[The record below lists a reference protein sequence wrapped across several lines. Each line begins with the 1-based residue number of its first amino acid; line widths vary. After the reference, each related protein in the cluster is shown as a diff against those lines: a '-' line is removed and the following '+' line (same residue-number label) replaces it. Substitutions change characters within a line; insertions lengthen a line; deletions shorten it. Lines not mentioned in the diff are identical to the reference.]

1 MLWKVKERSGYY
13 TKGKE
18 RKGKER
24 KGKERKGKESVAK
37 NGVNVLK
44 YTFKI
49 ALCNNNQ
56 NNINNKMVCILI
68 FNKNVSGNEEV
79 YLLWCVDEHTKSH
92 FKYLIIILLIFI
104 QYNIKVIIF

>member
-1 MLWKVKERSGYY
+1 MLLYER
-13 TKGKE
+13 KGKE

-24 KGKERKGKESVAK
+24 KGKERKGKERKGKERKGKERKGKERKRKGKESVAK
-37 NGVNVLK
+37 YGVNVLK

-79 YLLWCVDEHTKSH
+79 YLL
-92 FKYLIIILLIFI
+92 
-104 QYNIKVIIF
+104 

>member
-1 MLWKVKERSGYY
+1 MKGKERKGKERKKKGKER
-13 TKGKE
+13 KGKE

-79 YLLWCVDEHTKSH
+79 YLL
-92 FKYLIIILLIFI
+92 
-104 QYNIKVIIF
+104 